1 MKEQKQEEIRRKE
14 EADDREDEAEAAY
27 DELKSYKDILGL
39 LKPGNQ
45 LIKLL
50 SLTLF
55 CKIGLLPAAIG
66 QRLTFSS
73 FPHYKVFRRK
83 NISGLARFKP
93 GSSRLSHSDLVK
105 TNIERG
111 SVNIR

>member
-14 EADDREDEAEAAY
+14 EADDLEDEAEAAY

-45 LIKLL
+45 GPLIKII

-55 CKIGLLPAAIG
+55 SKITCWIIVCGHRPNNYLFTSP
-66 QRLTFSS
+66 S
-73 FPHYKVFRRK
+73 FPHYKVFR
-83 NISGLARFKP
+83 
-93 GSSRLSHSDLVK
+93 
-105 TNIERG
+105 
-111 SVNIR
+111 

>member
-39 LKPGNQ
+39 LKPGNL

-55 CKIGLLPAAIG
+55 CKIGLLSAAIG
-66 QRLTFSS
+66 QRITFFFISS
-73 FPHYKVFRRK
+73 LQGF
-83 NISGLARFKP
+83 
-93 GSSRLSHSDLVK
+93 
-105 TNIERG
+105 
-111 SVNIR
+111 